1 MPALNARRR
10 RSQRGAELHFGLKP
24 KVAGLPARSR
34 TAWEPLR
41 QPAEPAG
48 VDDVDNDQ
56 RAAIIEVEQ
65 AELGGGEVQ
74 RVPLRVS
81 RP

>member
-1 MPALNARRR
+1 
-10 RSQRGAELHFGLKP
+10 LHFGLKL

-48 VDDVDNDQ
+48 VDDDQ
-56 RAAIIEVEQ
+56 RAAIIEQ
-65 AELGGGEVQ
+65 
-74 RVPLRVS
+74 S
-81 RP
+81 